1 MASLLE
7 SKLENARNRYTTLL
21 KTKRNDM
28 IARIVLERIEEE
40 IQTLERGIKH
50 EEEPRQEVATRSSPC
65 GITRRFRQAM
75 YRYWVKCYSYN
86 HAIPS
91 IPASETL

>member
-7 SKLENARNRYTTLL
+7 SELENARSRHATLI

-28 IARIVLERIEEE
+28 IARIVLERMEAE
-40 IQTLERGIKH
+40 ITTLERGVKH
-50 EEEPRQEVATRSSPC
+50 EEESRQEVVTRASPC
-65 GITRRFRQAM
+65 GITRRFREALH
-75 YRYWVKCYSYN
+75 RYGIKCYGDN

-91 IPASETL
+91 IPAIDTL